1 MNHWLRTSIIAA
13 IGTAVISTAALAAGG
28 QQPSGAS
35 KSTPGAGTPP
45 ASAGPTST
53 SPSSTPST
61 PASTSAP
68 ATPQAATQVYIPP
81 PANAPP
87 VVPAGSA
94 LYVRLTTTL
103 TDKTNNTGDPFTG
116 EVTKPIT
123 ANGTEIISA
132 GSMVNGHVAFIK
144 PSGRFKGK
152 AEMRLVLD
160 SIITPDDVTYR
171 LAAGLEEAKGGA
183 CAGMKNDDEGTI
195 QGCGKSKKDAMKD
208 AGIAGAM
215 GAGAGATVGLGHEI
229 DCNYYGNCGG
239 PGMGADIGYGA
250 AIGAGTALIYHF
262 IQHEKHIILVEGTA
276 LTFMVNRTSSADAQP
291 VSQTAAKE

>member
-1 MNHWLRTSIIAA
+1 MKRWFRTILIALVCTVA
-13 IGTAVISTAALAAGG
+13 MSATIWAVGG
-28 QQPSGAS
+28 QQPAGAS
-35 KSTPGAGTPP
+35 NPTPATNPAPAPDGST
-45 ASAGPTST
+45 
-53 SPSSTPST
+53 STPSS
-61 PASTSAP
+61 STSAP
-68 ATPQAATQVYIPP
+68 PATPTGPTTTQGYIPP

-103 TDKTNNTGDPFTG
+103 TDKTNKTGDPFTG

-123 ANGTEIISA
+123 ANGVEIIPA
-132 GSMVNGHVAFIK
+132 GSMVDGHVAFIK
-144 PSGRFKGK
+144 PSGRITGK

-160 SIITPDDVTYR
+160 SIITPEDVKYR

-208 AGIAGAM
+208 AGIAGAV

-229 DCNYYGNCGG
+229 DCAYYGNCGG
-239 PGMGADIGYGA
+239 PGMGTDIGYGA
-250 AIGAGTALIYHF
+250 AIGASTALIYHF
-262 IQHEKHIILVEGTA
+262 FKHEKHIILVEGTA
-276 LTFMVNRTSSADAQP
+276 LTFVVSRTSSADAQP
-291 VSQTAAKE
+291 VSQAAAKE